1 MMSGQVTDFA
11 QRKFAEG
18 NTNVS
23 QYLAQVKQQ
32 VSQDLQANA
41 AIKSIDRAQQQV
53 SKLLK

>member
-1 MMSGQVTDFA
+1 MMEGKVTQFA
-11 QRKFAEG
+11 QKKFDEG
-18 NTNVS
+18 NTNIS

-32 VSQDLQANA
+32 VHQDLQANA